1 MAELAAHCFDGADET
16 GGSCV
21 GGGGGKGLEAALGA
35 GPALAVCV
43 LETDPAWPTGFGVG
57 WSTTWTG
64 LGARVVANSPKTSGP
79 TAGPRVIWTVCGR

>member
-1 MAELAAHCFDGADET
+1 MAELAVHCFDGADET

-43 LETDPAWPTGFGVG
+43 LETDPTWPTGFGAG
-57 WSTTWTG
+57 YG
-64 LGARVVANSPKTSGP
+64 GAFHIA
-79 TAGPRVIWTVCGR
+79 TAEHHRSAAIKA

>member
-1 MAELAAHCFDGADET
+1 MAELAVHCFDGADET

-43 LETDPAWPTGFGVG
+43 LETDPTWPTGFGVG

-64 LGARVVANSPKTSGP
+64 LGARVGGGFSQNEWSGCE
-79 TAGPRVIWTVCGR
+79 PRVIWTVCGR